1 MRHHLAIIG
10 AGLLLAGT
18 TTAAADTLD
27 VCQDGCTYSSIQSA
41 IDAASD
47 GDRIEIGPGTYNE
60 NLVID
65 GKGVHLVGLAGRD
78 NTFVDAQFLGR
89 CLEITSAPT
98 EPPVIEGITFQK
110 GDLTGVGGGVAAYS
124 TMHMHDCAVIKCL
137 AFNGDGGGLYIAG
150 SNTLLTN
157 VLIQGNTAG
166 DNVGNNSRNYYGGG
180 CYLTPEARGT
190 TLINCVIEGN
200 RCPNQNTNY
209 RAFGGGFY
217 INAREVT
224 IEDTLIRNNILWSEA
239 EVKRRGSGIFSNYPF
254 YMNNTVVCGN
264 NGAQL
269 QIDGAYTG
277 SNNLVSD
284 VCNAQSEPIGACCTD
299 AGCVD
304 VDNQY
309 ECLLIGGTFAGPYTD
324 CETTDCDAEDAFGAC
339 CVGGNCTFIMESN
352 CNDLA
357 GEWQGAFV
365 TCQTTVCTPPPPF
378 GACCYGGSCAELT
391 EEVCLD
397 LLGDWRGADTA
408 CAEED
413 CSIPPATGACCVTS
427 GCVEVTLL
435 ECFEASGIYAGDETT
450 CDSAECPDECY
461 GDVTGDG
468 QVDVGDLLAVIA
480 AWNSCP

>member
-60 NLVID
+60 NLTID
-65 GKGVHLVGLAGRD
+65 NKQLELIGLAGRD
-78 NTFVDAQFLGR
+78 NTFVDGGFGSR
-89 CLEITSAPT
+89 CLLIENVATG
-98 EPPVIEGITFQK
+98 PVIVEGITFQK
-110 GDLTGVGGGVAAYS
+110 GREDFSNGAGIYAS
-124 TMHMHDCAVIKCL
+124 SPIQIHDCAVIKCI
-137 AFNGDGGGLYIAG
+137 AFRSSGGGIFVDG
-150 SNTLLTN
+150 ENSLLTN
-157 VLIQGNTAG
+157 VLIQGNSAG
-166 DNVGNNSRNYYGGG
+166 NTDSNLNYYAGGCFISGNGTTLSNCVINGNRVINTDDAGRDAYGGG
-180 CYLTPEARGT
+180 CY
-190 TLINCVIEGN
+190 
-200 RCPNQNTNY
+200 
-209 RAFGGGFY
+209 
-217 INAREVT
+217 INAINVT
-224 IEDTLIRNNILWSEA
+224 IESTLIQNNSAIQTNNTNE
-239 EVKRRGSGIFSNYPF
+239 RGSGIYSDYSFPF
-254 YMNNTVVCGN
+254 YMNNTAVCGN
-264 NGAQL
+264 SGTDL
-269 QIDGAYTG
+269 QIYGSYTG

-284 VCNAQSEPIGACCTD
+284 VCNAESEPIGACCTD

-309 ECLLIGGTFAGPYTD
+309 ECLLIGGTFAGPFTD

-352 CNDLA
+352 CNEIA

-365 TCQTTVCTPPPPF
+365 TCQSTVCTPPPPF

-397 LLGDWRGADTA
+397 LLGDWRGAGTA
-408 CAEED
+408 CAKED